1 MTYTKN
7 VPQGNQQIA
16 STQVPILNNFSYI
29 DTAMKINHTWN
40 GNAIGSE
47 APGSHQKIAFP
58 NQGSDI
64 ASLPTGIADVLYSI
78 AGNLYT
84 YNGTKNPVS
93 GYSGSGTVMITTTAT
108 AFITLPVT
116 SGSSPIDT
124 IGFVLVQGNPAAP
137 VQQSVPIMAFFS
149 KAGVLYPMQTVSIV
163 SSGQIILNLS
173 ASNNQLYI
181 NRTSGSFIDYTAI
194 FKYIYWPI

>member
-1 MTYTKN
+1 MTYTNN

-40 GNAIGSE
+40 GNAISTE
-47 APGSHQKIAFP
+47 DNGSHQTVAFP
-58 NQGSDI
+58 TQGSDI
-64 ASLPTGIADVLYSI
+64 ASLPTGIANVMYSI
-78 AGNLYT
+78 ATNLYT

-93 GYSGSGTVMITTTAT
+93 GYSGSGTVNITTTPT

-124 IGFVLVQGNPAAP
+124 IGFVLVQGNPASLT
-137 VQQSVPIMAFFS
+137 QTCVPIMAFFS
-149 KAGVLYPMQTVSIV
+149 KGGVIYPMQTAAITG
-163 SSGQIILNLS
+163 SGQIILNLG
-173 ASNNQLYI
+173 ASNNQLFI
-181 NRTSGSFIDYTAI
+181 NRSSFVNYTAI